1 MEINKQTKSI
11 INSYR
16 KILMKSNDEIVMH
29 DLLEAI
35 TGNDIRSRVDLK
47 DNNYVMVLDID
58 LHTLYINVASDN
70 IDIRRIEEDVRIL
83 NQYSNIVTLIINS
96 IGRDKILNTVTN
108 AIGKSITRSSTV
120 CCMELQGIRCNEP
133 IHILR
138 KATMEDKPS
147 ILRNVLEESGIN
159 SKSKL
164 YKYAVKNI
172 EDMILNNSY
181 YVLVKDD
188 FVLAQSYIF
197 KYENN
202 IFIHGVLTN
211 KDIRNKGIAT
221 DMMMQLTSEL
231 SKLNKKIY
239 LSVLDDNTVAKR
251 TYEKVGFKK
260 IGESHYFS
268 LT

>member
-11 INSYR
+11 INSYK

-47 DNNYVMVLDID
+47 DNNYVMVLDVD

-70 IDIRRIEEDVRIL
+70 IDIKRIEEDVRIL

-108 AIGKSITRSSTV
+108 AIGKSITRNSRV
-120 CCMELQGIRCNEP
+120 CCMELQEIRCNEP

-147 ILRNVLEESGIN
+147 ILRNVLDESGI
-159 SKSKL
+159 KETSKL
-164 YKYAVKNI
+164 YKHAVKNI
-172 EDMILNNSY
+172 EDMISNNSY

-188 FVLAQSYIF
+188 FTLAQSYIF
-197 KYENN
+197 EYETN

-211 KDIRNKGIAT
+211 KNIRNKGIAT

-239 LSVLDDNTVAKR
+239 LSVLDNNTAAKR
-251 TYEKVGFKK
+251 TYEKVGFKQ

>member
-1 MEINKQTKSI
+1 MEINKLTKSI

-16 KILMKSNDEIVMH
+16 KILMKSNDEVVMH
-29 DLLEAI
+29 DLLETL
-35 TGNDIRSRVDLK
+35 TGDNIRSRVDLK

-58 LHTLYINVASDN
+58 LQTLYINVASDN
-70 IDIRRIEEDVRIL
+70 IDIKRIEEDVRIL
-83 NQYSNIVTLIINS
+83 NQCSNIVTLIINN
-96 IGRDKILNTVTN
+96 IGKDKILSIVTN
-108 AIGKSITRSSTV
+108 AIGKSIARSSRV
-120 CCMELQGIRCNEP
+120 YCMELHSVRCNEP

-147 ILRNVLEESGIN
+147 ILRNVLEESGI
-159 SKSKL
+159 KETSKL

-181 YVLVKDD
+181 YVLVKDG
-188 FVLAQSYIF
+188 FILAQSYIF
-197 KYENN
+197 EYENN

-211 KDIRNKGIAT
+211 KNIRNKGIAT
-221 DMMMQLTSEL
+221 DMMIQLTGEL

-239 LSVLDDNTVAKR
+239 LTVLDNNTAAKR
-251 TYEKVGFKK
+251 TYEKVGFKQ

>member
-1 MEINKQTKSI
+1 MGINKQTKSI

-16 KILMKSNDEIVMH
+16 KILMKSNDEIIMH
-29 DLLEAI
+29 DLLETI
-35 TGNDIRSRVDLK
+35 TGDNIRSRVDLK

-70 IDIRRIEEDVRIL
+70 IDIKRIEEDLRL
-83 NQYSNIVTLIINS
+83 LSQYSNIVTLIINN

-108 AIGKSITRSSTV
+108 ALGKSITRSNRV
-120 CCMELQGIRCNEP
+120 CCMELQEIRCNEP
-133 IHILR
+133 THILR
-138 KATMEDKPS
+138 KATIEDKPS
-147 ILRNVLEESGIN
+147 ILRNVFEETGIKEET
-159 SKSKL
+159 SL

-172 EDMILNNSY
+172 EDKILNNSY
-181 YVLVKDD
+181 YVLTKDD
-188 FVLAQSYIF
+188 TILAQTYIF
-197 KYENN
+197 KYESN

-211 KDIRNKGIAT
+211 KNIRNKGIAT
-221 DMMMQLTSEL
+221 DMLTQLTNEL

-239 LSVLDDNTVAKR
+239 LTVLDNNIAAKR
-251 TYEKVGFKK
+251 TYEKVGFRQ

>member
-11 INSYR
+11 INSYK

-29 DLLEAI
+29 DLLEVI
-35 TGNDIRSRVDLK
+35 TGDDIRSRVDLK
-47 DNNYVMVLDID
+47 DNNYVMVLDVD

-70 IDIRRIEEDVRIL
+70 IDIKRIEEDVRIL

-108 AIGKSITRSSTV
+108 AIDKSITRSSRV
-120 CCMELQGIRCNEP
+120 CCMEFQGIRCSEP

-138 KATMEDKPS
+138 KATMGDKPS
-147 ILRNVLEESGIN
+147 ILRNVLEESGI
-159 SKSKL
+159 KETSKL

-172 EDMILNNSY
+172 EDMISNNSY

-188 FVLAQSYIF
+188 FILAQSYIF

-211 KDIRNKGIAT
+211 KNIRNKGIAT
-221 DMMMQLTSEL
+221 DMMIQLTGEL

-239 LSVLDDNTVAKR
+239 LSVLDNNTAAKR
-251 TYEKVGFKK
+251 TYEKVGFKQ